1 MAGFNNATDFYPRI
15 TGQLTIYPG
24 PINQV
29 TATVD
34 NNVGTP
40 HVDVQTEYT
49 ADGMNINF
57 DFHDMG
63 IPGTD
68 LTVLQPLTEQQKANA
83 RQNINAQEV
92 LTFDSA
98 PTQGSQNPVTS
109 GGVYAAEQA
118 IASDVADIEAVIPA
132 AATSQNQLA
141 DKEYVD
147 DSINRSSAFFRG
159 NFETR
164 AALMAVPWQTTDPDA
179 PNYVSNNDYAY
190 VADDETHEDESWR
203 YIYVLEEGGS
213 NNGWAA
219 QYRVNESPL
228 TTEQLAAINS
238 GITSAS
244 VAQIETNRTG
254 LASHVAD
261 HSNPHQVTK
270 AQVGLGNVDNT
281 SDADKPVSTAQQ
293 AALDALKDDV
303 DSLYDPET
311 ASGDIVTIED
321 ADPVLVDELV
331 VDIQPVQDLH
341 GQSAPYPAGG
351 GKNKLPLTL
360 LSIKT
365 ANTAGTWNGNTF
377 THNNGMSFEVQTDSA
392 GNVIGVKANG
402 TVAITTDFYL
412 VPNGDYSAFSGM
424 VLNGCPANGGANKYC
439 MYVALLAA
447 PYSSFGVDVGSGV
460 TLDTIPSSTCKIFI
474 RFVNYTASN
483 LMFYPMIRPA
493 TESDPTFAPY
503 SNECP
508 ISGWTG
514 AKITDCGK
522 NLINPNT
529 ITAGKRVTNTGALA
543 DSSVMSVTDFI
554 EVKAGE
560 SYYLLDGVAA
570 SSFYTGVFYDRNKE
584 VIGGIILSE
593 TSLKSDVVTIP
604 AQGAFVR
611 LNLYNTSIGTTA
623 SFNYPSTDT
632 TYHAYNG
639 SQIDV
644 SWTDEGTVYGGT
656 LTYIGG
662 GKYSLQATKAKK
674 TITGFSTYSQGSVNA
689 FGTLPLDGAPST
701 SGAVAADFLCSALN
715 PTTAGGSYTCRRV
728 DSTLYCYFPLGTSSA
743 DATALVSGADVVYPL
758 DTLPSPIILDA
769 EDIELLEGTNNIF
782 ADAGPITIKFAKGA
796 LAKVISNLTAR
807 INALEAQA

>member
-1 MAGFNNATDFYPRI
+1 MAGFNNVTDFYPQI
-15 TGQLTIYPG
+15 TGQLTVYPG

-118 IASDVADIEAVIPA
+118 IASDVADIKAVIPA

-190 VADDETHEDESWR
+190 VADDETHDDESWR

-238 GITSAS
+238 GITSAG

-254 LASHVAD
+254 LASHVED

-293 AALDALKDDV
+293 AALDALKGDIDG
-303 DSLYDPET
+303 LYDPET

-321 ADPVLVDELV
+321 ANPVLVDELV

-351 GKNKLPLTL
+351 GKNKIPFPYA
-360 LSIKT
+360 SPS
-365 ANTAGTWNGNTF
+365 GTVSGGITF
-377 THNNGMSFEVQTDSA
+377 TTDAQGRISA
-392 GNVIGVKANG
+392 SGTTTGSVMFTLASNLTFPSGDYTFSIDKASDPLNVNIVDVTEGSV
-402 TVAITTDFYL
+402 TVATLRAAGSTT
-412 VPNGDYSAFSGM
+412 
-424 VLNGCPANGGANKYC
+424 
-439 MYVALLAA
+439 
-447 PYSSFGVDVGSGV
+447 V
-460 TLDTIPSSTCKIFI
+460 TLDGTRTYTIRMSRTVVDLSVSFANIGVQLEAGST
-474 RFVNYTASN
+474 AHDW
-483 LMFYPMIRPA
+483 
-493 TESDPTFAPY
+493 EPY
-503 SNECP
+503 ANICP

-522 NLINPNT
+522 NIFDISSATWASGIIAADGSITPNANYQYTSNFYPIKGGVVYSIRQNKTVATSVGSAISFYDDNENFIETNVVFPASSATGVMTAT
-529 ITAGKRVTNTGALA
+529 ITTPANAAFYRWRCYVSLTAI
-543 DSSVMSVTDFI
+543 TDFQI
-554 EVKAGE
+554 EEG
-560 SYYLLDGVAA
+560 S
-570 SSFYTGVFYDRNKE
+570 
-584 VIGGIILSE
+584 
-593 TSLKSDVVTIP
+593 
-604 AQGAFVR
+604 
-611 LNLYNTSIGTTA
+611 TA
-623 SFNYPSTDT
+623 T
-632 TYHAYNG
+632 TYEAYNG
-639 SQIDV
+639 NTINVD
-644 SWTDEGTVYGGT
+644 WTDEAATVYGGT
-656 LTYIGG
+656 LTYLGG

-689 FGTLPLDGAPST
+689 FGTLSLDGAPST
-701 SGAVAADFLCSALN
+701 GGAVAADFLCSVLN

-743 DATALVSGADVVYPL
+743 DATALVSGEDVVYPL
-758 DTLPSPIILDA
+758 ATLPDPIILTA
-769 EDIELLEGTNNIF
+769 EDLMLLAGTNNIW
-782 ADAGPITIKFAKGA
+782 ADTGEVAVTYAKGA
-796 LAKVISNLTAR
+796 LATVLSGIFAR
-807 INALEAQA
+807 LNALEAQA